1 VGIEE
6 KSGQLIEC
14 VNPEHWK
21 LGSIHY
27 IQSDCVA
34 KLERPV
40 SPLCDPIWVE
50 AVDSLRLGYIRARF
64 RADSDE
70 SWQAS
75 EALLKR

>member
-1 VGIEE
+1 MEANE

-27 IQSDCVA
+27 KQDSCVA
-34 KLERPV
+34 AWEYVVTKFAEQIGQALAINLDRE
-40 SPLCDPIWVE
+40 IT
-50 AVDSLRLGYIRARF
+50 